1 MNELTDKAQMN
12 ACCFLRKSGHG
23 KSPEEVKDIQHR
35 SSLAGIWAH
44 QIGKLTDFSNSCLR
58 FFAFI

>member
-1 MNELTDKAQMN
+1 MPVVFCANRAME
-12 ACCFLRKSGHG
+12 
-23 KSPEEVKDIQHR
+23 KSPEEAKDIQPR

-44 QIGKLTDFSNSCLR
+44 QIGKLNHFSNSCLR